1 MSSPFGAIDESDR
14 KPGNAGDDNRN
25 GIAENGTGRTE
36 GNDSGNDSVFGSY
49 ETINPANFTERI
61 TRTEPANG
69 NAGGEPRRTR
79 SGRIDRRTRA
89 GRNAAQETPDS
100 VRPHQP
106 QKLVSLDKAIIGL
119 HDMAAAIFGI
129 EELMLTDAEG
139 KEYSDAVM
147 EVSKYYVPSIDPKTV
162 AFANLIVCMGGI
174 YTTRIMAYRVRA
186 EKERRANLRV
196 MPGAQ
201 PQPQPQQ
208 PAATPKNAPADA
220 MALNPPVYGG
230 GEF

>member
-1 MSSPFGAIDESDR
+1 MSSPFGAILESDR
-14 KPGNAGDDNRN
+14 QPGDAGDDNGN
-25 GIAENGTGRTE
+25 NIAENGTGRTE
-36 GNDSGNDSVFGSY
+36 GNGSGNDSVFGSY
-49 ETINPANFTERI
+49 ETVDPANFTERI
-61 TRTEPANG
+61 PRNEPAANP
-69 NAGGEPRRTR
+69 GGEPRRTR

-129 EELMLTDAEG
+129 EELMLTDPEA

-147 EVSKYYVPSIDPKTV
+147 EVSKYYVPSIDPKKV
-162 AFANLIVCMGGI
+162 AIANLIACMGGI

-201 PQPQPQQ
+201 PQPQQ